1 MPPEGRG
8 SRNSESRRGILR
20 AMPAKPVMSR
30 VPDDDEVVRLRA
42 EVERLRALVGPSE
55 DSYQKLKLDLL
66 GARDAAIG
74 AEAAVGQALGRQR
87 ALEAE
92 VARLRRNRMYLQRQV
107 TVRLRRYTARI
118 PLIGRLFDRLSR

>member
-1 MPPEGRG
+1 
-8 SRNSESRRGILR
+8 
-20 AMPAKPVMSR
+20 MPAKPVMSR

-42 EVERLRALVGPSE
+42 EVERLRGLLGPGE
-55 DSYQKLKLDLL
+55 ESYQKLKLDLL

-92 VARLRRNRMYLQRQV
+92 VARLRRNRVYFQRRV
-107 TVRLRRYTARI
+107 TVRLRRYTARV
-118 PLIGRLFDRLSR
+118 PLVGRLFDRLSR